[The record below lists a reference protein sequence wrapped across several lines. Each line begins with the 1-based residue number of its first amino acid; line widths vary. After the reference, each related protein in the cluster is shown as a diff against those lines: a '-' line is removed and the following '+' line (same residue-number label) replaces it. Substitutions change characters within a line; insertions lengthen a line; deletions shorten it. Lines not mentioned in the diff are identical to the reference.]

1 MRWPVILTLLVSLT
15 AVGIEQRSAV
25 AQIFPSIAR
34 ACGGCGS
41 CVGCRQ
47 FRGRMRRQC
56 RRCMRRSCI
65 CRMMPQAPVS
75 CAPTCITPRPRLIP
89 RRVVS
94 WEMVPRTTYRR
105 ESYCEQVP
113 VTTYRQV
120 VITVPQTEYRSVMR
134 HRMVPCQTMVP
145 RRRISTVWEQHHAP
159 VCAPQIPAYTGGCC
173 GTQSFGSPTILPG
186 VSTPPTLT
194 VPSAPG
200 LGTPTHQQKKVPAPA
215 ADPHFD
221 KNKSQSSFTPW
232 QTVPTRSTTPY
243 FEQSA
248 SNDDGYRT
256 LPSVPHS
263 SSRTSKFVPAPSV
276 TRLR

>member
-1 MRWPVILTLLVSLT
+1 MRWPVILTLLLSLT
-15 AVGIEQRSAV
+15 AVGIEQSSAV
-25 AQIFPSIAR
+25 AQLLPGIAP

-41 CVGCRQ
+41 CVGCRPL
-47 FRGRMRRQC
+47 RRLARRLC
-56 RRCMRRSCI
+56 RRCRRARCVCGI
-65 CRMMPQAPVS
+65 IPQAPLS
-75 CAPTCITPRPRLIP
+75 CAPTYVAPRPRLVP

-120 VITVPQTEYRSVMR
+120 VITVPQTEYRTVMR

-145 RRRISTVWEQHHAP
+145 RRRISTVWEQHCAP
-159 VCAPQIPAYTGGCC
+159 VCTPQIPAYTGGCC
-173 GTQSFGSPTILPG
+173 NTQGFGSQTILPG

-200 LGTPTHQQKKVPAPA
+200 LGTPTHEHNKVPAPA
-215 ADPHFD
+215 ADPNFD
-221 KNKSQSSFTPW
+221 KSKSQTSFTPW
-232 QTVPTRSTTPY
+232 QTVPTRAVPY
-243 FEQSA
+243 FEQSV

-256 LPSVPHS
+256 LPSVPHTAS
-263 SSRTSKFVPAPSV
+263 SSSKFVPAPTA

>member
-1 MRWPVILTLLVSLT
+1 MRWPVILTLLFSLT
-15 AVGIEQRSAV
+15 AVGFEQRSAV
-25 AQIFPSIAR
+25 AHLFPGIAR

-41 CVGCRQ
+41 CIGCRQ
-47 FRGRMRRQC
+47 FHGRMRRIC

-65 CRMMPQAPVS
+65 CGMIPQVPVS
-75 CAPTCITPRPRLIP
+75 CAPTCITPQPRLIP

-105 ESYCEQVP
+105 ETYCEQVP

-134 HRMVPCQTMVP
+134 HRLVPCQTMVP
-145 RRRISTVWEQHHAP
+145 RRRISTVWEQHAP

-173 GTQSFGSPTILPG
+173 GADGFGTQTILPG
-186 VSTPPTLT
+186 VGSQPTLT

-200 LGTPTHQQKKVPAPA
+200 LGTPSQQQKVPAPTV
-215 ADPHFD
+215 DPNFD

-232 QTVPTRSTTPY
+232 QTVPSRSTPY

-256 LPSVPHS
+256 LPSVPHTAGS
-263 SSRTSKFVPAPSV
+263 ASKFVPAPSI